1 MFIRRARLKE
11 MGLALIYFVSI
22 SNTNFLIT

>member
-11 MGLALIYFVSI
+11 MGLALIYFIPI